1 MKIHSIHHAPFEG
14 LGCIEN
20 WITSKRFPLS
30 STNIYKF
37 DNLPDTVSFDLL
49 IIMGGPMG
57 VYDEERFSWLKDEKN
72 LIKKSIEENKIVLG
86 ICLGSQLIADV
97 LGAKVY
103 PNKFKE
109 IGWFPVNFTSSEQ
122 NNFLFSS
129 FPKKLNV
136 FHWHGN
142 TFNLPKGA
150 LHIAENSVCRNQAF
164 TFNERVIGLQ
174 FHLEMT
180 ETAIKEML
188 KEGDLPAGK
197 AGNELIEDK
206 YIQSAEEI
214 LRLSSQA
221 NLCNVL
227 LYDLLNKIEKR
238 FKGY

>member
-20 WITSKRFPLS
+20 WIYSKRFPLS
-30 STNIYKF
+30 STNIYES
-37 DNLPDTVSFDLL
+37 DILPDLNDFDWL

-57 VYDEERFSWLKDEKN
+57 VYDEDKFSWLKDEKK

-86 ICLGSQLIADV
+86 ICLGSQLIANV

-109 IGWFPVNFTSSEQ
+109 IGWFPVNFTSAAQ

-136 FHWHGN
+136 FHWHGD

-150 LHIAENSVCRNQAF
+150 IHIAENSVCKNQAF
-164 TFNERVIGLQ
+164 IFNDRVIGLQ

-180 ETAIKEML
+180 NSSIREML
-188 KEGDLPAGK
+188 KEGDD
-197 AGNELIEDK
+197 ELIEDK
-206 YIQSAEEI
+206 YIQSPEEI
-214 LRLSSQA
+214 VRLSNQA
-221 NLCNVL
+221 NLCNELV
-227 LYDLLNKIEKR
+227 YALLNKIEER
-238 FKGY
+238 FGSRS